1 MTAIRDPELHDL
13 PQEVPIPAVA
23 VHARGAMLGGLA
35 TIILTFGVLGTWAS
49 MAQLDSAVTA
59 SGVVV
64 VDSNRRDVQHLDG
77 GIVADLLVGEG
88 STVSGGDTLLRLD
101 STRPQAAL
109 SIIQGQIDAATAL
122 QARHQAELHGL
133 SAVPYPPALLGRGHT
148 ASVAQLMTGQAAIF
162 MARQDALSGQ
172 AKILRQ
178 RIVQLQEQISGLRA
192 QERARERQAILIQDE
207 LQGVRYLHER
217 GLAPRNR
224 VMGLERELARL
235 LGEQGEHI
243 ASVARA
249 GQAIGEAELQILQVL
264 TAAREES
271 AKALHEVQNR
281 LLELHERLTAA
292 EDVLRRTDIRAPVSG
307 VVVGLEVHTVGG
319 VVPPGR
325 TLMQI
330 VPTSEVLAVEAQV
343 HTLDADG
350 ISAGMAVTVGF
361 PGLPQRFLTPLT
373 GSLVHISADR
383 FIDERSGAPYF
394 KARVILDRESL
405 ELLPSRRIVPGIPAE
420 VVISTGSRTALRYL
434 LDPVLGAVGHAM
446 RER

>member
-1 MTAIRDPELHDL
+1 MTAIRAPKLPDL
-13 PQEVPIPAVA
+13 SQEMPVPALA
-23 VHARGAMLGGLA
+23 AHARGAMLGGLT
-35 TIILTFGVLGTWAS
+35 TIVLTFGVLGTWAS
-49 MAQLDSAVTA
+49 MAHLDSAITA

-77 GIVADLLVGEG
+77 GIVADLLVREG
-88 STVSGGDTLLRLD
+88 SAVSGGDTLLRLD
-101 STRPQAAL
+101 PTRPQAAL

-122 QARHQAELHGL
+122 QARHQAELQGL
-133 SAVPYPPALLGRGHT
+133 PAIGYPPALLARGHVI
-148 ASVAQLMTGQAAIF
+148 SVAELMAGQSAIF
-162 MARQDALSGQ
+162 RARQDALSGQ

-178 RIVQLQEQISGLRA
+178 RIAQLQEQVMGLQA
-192 QERARERQAILIQDE
+192 QERARERQVFLIKDE

-224 VMGLERELARL
+224 VLGLERELARL
-235 LGEQGEHI
+235 LGEQGEHL
-243 ASVARA
+243 ASMARA
-249 GQAIGEAELQILQVL
+249 GQAIGEAELQILQML

-292 EDVLRRTDIRAPVSG
+292 EDVLRRTEIRAPVSG

-330 VPTSEVLAVEAQV
+330 VPVSEVIAVEAQV

-350 ISAGMAVTVGF
+350 ISVGMAVTVGF
-361 PGLPQRFLTPLT
+361 PGLPQRFLTPLV
-373 GSLVHISADR
+373 GSLVHLSADR

-394 KARVILDRESL
+394 KARVVLNPESL